1 MKMNH
6 CIDIFDFSKVDDKK
20 GGFFL
25 EWKKRMTLYA
35 EIKKSKEGFV
45 AIVWND
51 PNITTGQK
59 VQWHTNDNQYDFYI
73 HAIETLPI
81 DHFVRLF
88 LINNR
93 Q

>member
-35 EIKKSKEGFV
+35 DIKKSKEGFV
-45 AIVWND
+45 AIVFND
-51 PNITTGQK
+51 PNITTGKK
-59 VQWHTNDNQYDFYI
+59 VQWHTNDNKYDFYI

-81 DHFVRLF
+81 DRFVRLF